1 MEWRGRG
8 QQTIR
13 PSMNDAAG
21 ATAAPPSLAGPRLS
35 IIISNYNYGRFLD
48 RAIESA
54 LGQREVTAEV
64 IVVDDGST
72 DDSRERIARW
82 ADRVTVIQK
91 PNEGQVS
98 AYNAGFE
105 RAQGEFII
113 FLDADDY
120 LDADA
125 GKAVVDAFGPDVV
138 KVHFRLRLVDS
149 EGNDLGRTIPRKLDS
164 GDLSGHL
171 RERGTLYASA
181 PGSGNAYRRS
191 ALSRLMP
198 IAHNTVDRHGADLY
212 TIYGI
217 SMLGNVQE
225 VGESPL
231 GAYRIHY
238 SDQRALGFG
247 NASQLHS
254 REPESSCRRYEH
266 MRSWLLQ
273 RLGPEYAISPEL
285 REFALEKQG
294 FAAALFEGDNAYRAR
309 FMRGSTYLVTR
320 LWPAIRRRP
329 SATEQA
335 GLTGWAVAALV
346 LPHRLSKPLTRYVC
360 NPNSR

>member
-1 MEWRGRG
+1 
-8 QQTIR
+8 
-13 PSMNDAAG
+13 MNDVAD
-21 ATAAPPSLAGPRLS
+21 ATAVSSAPAGPRLS
-35 IIISNYNYGRFLD
+35 IIISNYNYGHFVD

-54 LGQREVTAEV
+54 LDQVDVMTEV

-105 RAQGEFII
+105 QSRGEYII

-120 LDADA
+120 LDPHA
-125 GKAVVDAFGPDVV
+125 GSTVVDAFAPDVV

-164 GDLSGHL
+164 GDLSDYL
-171 RERGTLYASA
+171 RKRGTLYASA

-198 IAHNTVDRHGADLY
+198 IAQNTVDRHGADLY

-217 SMLGNVQE
+217 SMLGKIQE
-225 VGESPL
+225 TGEAPL
-231 GAYRIHY
+231 GAYRLHY
-238 SDQRALGFG
+238 ADHRSLGFG

-254 REPESSCRRYEH
+254 REPESSCRRYDH

-273 RLGPEYAISPEL
+273 RLGPDYTILPDL

-294 FAAALFEGDNAYRAR
+294 FAAALFDGDSAYRAR
-309 FMRGSTYLVTR
+309 LLRGGTYLVTR
-320 LWPAIRRRP
+320 LWPAIRRRR
-329 SATEQA
+329 SAKEQA

-346 LPHRLSKPLTRYVC
+346 LPHRLSEPLTRYVC